1 MKKNLAIILV
11 SLLVAAGATSCS
23 KMLEQYSHTAIQPES
38 ISVSDLPAV
47 RMGMYNSVEEDPGTL
62 SYLIFDIVGGDV
74 NQKTYNPIDV
84 INSELKTG
92 STMSAEWKGYYSA
105 LYQVNNV
112 INIAGRFPDNPTSQI
127 MLAEAYYFRAWLYL
141 CLNTRFRGVPV
152 LTSNTEDYIPRS
164 TEEKTWQFIDENIDK
179 ALSLLGNSTS
189 YYYVSLDAAKALK
202 ARICLYEGKNE
213 EAARYADELIT
224 CGRYALDDFED
235 IFGTYPQP
243 KTNTETIFAFR
254 CDMET
259 SSIRLGNEFYSYDYV
274 NKGKGTYSVTEDI
287 WKLYESTDKRRN
299 TSILLDGGYYRLN
312 KYPSGQA
319 GTDPVIISRIGEMY
333 LISAEAKG
341 YPAGVARL
349 NELRTARGLDSA
361 PVTNSGN
368 FLDAILKERR
378 LELLG
383 ENQMYYDYVRTGTA
397 VKYLGIKE
405 FQTRFPIPDSERT
418 LSRGTLEQNEGY

>member
-38 ISVSDLPAV
+38 VSVSDLPAV

-349 NELRTARGLDSA
+349 NELRAARGLDSA

>member
-38 ISVSDLPAV
+38 VSVSDLPAV

>member
-1 MKKNLAIILV
+1 MKKNVTIILA

-23 KMLEQYSHTAIQPES
+23 KMLEQYPHTAIQPEAV
-38 ISVSDLPAV
+38 SVTDLPAV

-84 INSELKTG
+84 INAELKTG
-92 STMSAEWKGYYSA
+92 STMAAEWKGYYSA

-112 INIAGRFPDNPTSQI
+112 IFIANRFPDNPTAKL

-141 CLNTRFRGVPV
+141 CLNTRFRGVPI
-152 LTSNTEDYIPRS
+152 LQENTEDYISRS
-164 TEEKTWQFIDENIDK
+164 TEEQTWAFIDENIDN
-179 ALSLLGNSTS
+179 ALSLLGTSTS

-202 ARICLYEGKNE
+202 ARICLYEGKKE
-213 EAARYADELIT
+213 EAARYAEELIT
-224 CGRYALDDFED
+224 SGRYALDDFSD

-319 GTDPVIISRIGEMY
+319 GTDPVIISRLGEMY
-333 LISAEAKG
+333 LISAEAQG
-341 YPAGVARL
+341 YPNGVARL
-349 NELRTARGLDSA
+349 NELRSARGLEGA
-361 PVTNSGN
+361 PVTNPDN
-368 FLDAILKERR
+368 FLEAILHERR

-405 FQTRFPIPDSERT
+405 FQTRFPIPDSEIT
-418 LSRGTLEQNEGY
+418 LSRKTLEQNPGY

>member
-11 SLLVAAGATSCS
+11 SMLVAAGATSCS

-287 WKLYESTDKRRN
+287 WKLYESSDKRRN

>member
-1 MKKNLAIILV
+1 M
-11 SLLVAAGATSCS
+11 LVAAGATSCS

>member
-1 MKKNLAIILV
+1 
-11 SLLVAAGATSCS
+11 
-23 KMLEQYSHTAIQPES
+23 MLEQYSHTAIQPES

>member
-11 SLLVAAGATSCS
+11 SMLVAAGATSCS